1 MQNDYLS
8 NKKKYISNIEFKNY
22 QKKNQYPIEHK
33 KVDINNLLNRIKL
46 DQKKKIKDNF
56 IYMGLISFI
65 IVTTA
70 FVTIL

>member
-22 QKKNQYPIEHK
+22 QKKNQYPIKHK

-46 DQKKKIKDNF
+46 DQKKR
-56 IYMGLISFI
+56 
-65 IVTTA
+65 
-70 FVTIL
+70 